1 MTTNL
6 KRRAQLEKLLAERGL
21 MPTDV
26 CYSGHPAGGD
36 VCSGWFF
43 DADAG
48 RATRCD
54 ECATYLRI
62 EDLRKWADYVERV
75 EEDHADPMTPAD
87 GFTDDDAHQL
97 WLDETVELIA
107 TLKLTKAQRAQF
119 EWLGL
124 RREP

>member
-21 MPTDV
+21 MATDV
-26 CYSGHPAGGD
+26 CYSGHASGD

-43 DADAG
+43 DAGAG

-62 EDLRKWADYVERV
+62 EDAHKWSGFIDTLNRL
-75 EEDHADPMTPAD
+75 DTPDDPAD

-97 WLDETVELIA
+97 WLNEVVELVA
-107 TLKLTKAQRAQF
+107 KLKLTKTQRAQF

-124 RREP
+124 RES